1 MLLRKLQSPKD
12 AIRYGAVCIVC
23 GLVLMQVS
31 ISMGRSQTLLLHGS
45 LNARD
50 FLRGFLIGFAI
61 VLEILG
67 FVIVARARRQSG
79 SASQ

>member
-1 MLLRKLQSPKD
+1 MLLRKLQSPKN

-23 GLVLMQVS
+23 GLVFVRVS
-31 ISMGRSQTLLLHGS
+31 ASLGQSQDLLLHGS

-61 VLEILG
+61 VIEIVG
-67 FVIVARARRQSG
+67 IVILARARRQNR